1 MSKLSKGGAMQA
13 FFAAQAAGSDWRA
26 ACRSC
31 VEQLAGLPPTAN
43 LGFVYASEPLSS
55 ALDLIVGELRRAT
68 SIGQWVGTGSAAVC
82 SSGHEYASGGA
93 LTLLVAA
100 LPDASFCMFDRLDT
114 ADRGSRAPG
123 PWGHRAGRPAF
134 GVAHGDGRQARLP
147 ETLADLADEVFL
159 VGGLSTSRGSPLQI
173 AGSPTEG
180 GLSGVVLDSAQVPL
194 VTGLSQG
201 CTPIGPV
208 HEVSASRGSW
218 LSGLDGRPA
227 LTVLEEEVG
236 DILARRPGRIGGFI
250 HAALPVEG
258 SDGGDYLVRNLLGID
273 AANGAIA
280 LGMALRRGQRL
291 MFVKRDG
298 DAARADL
305 KRMLGDLRRRTEGR
319 PVRGAL
325 YHACVARGANLFG
338 PDSTELGMI
347 EAALGPVPLAGF
359 FAAGEIFHNRLY
371 AYSGVLTLFL

>member
-1 MSKLSKGGAMQA
+1 MSKLSKGAVMQA
-13 FFAAQAAGSDWRA
+13 FCAAQATGSDWRV

-31 VEQLAGLPPTAN
+31 IEQLAGLPPGAN

-55 ALDLIVGELRRAT
+55 ALDLIVGEMRAAT
-68 SIGQWVGTGSAAVC
+68 GISQWVGTGSAAVC
-82 SSGHEYASGGA
+82 ASGREYASGGA
-93 LTLLVAA
+93 LTLLITA
-100 LPDASFCMFDRLDT
+100 LPDGSFRMFDRLD
-114 ADRGSRAPG
+114 AAEGGARAPG
-123 PWGHRAGRPAF
+123 PWRRAEGPAF
-134 GVAHGDGRQARLP
+134 GVAHGDARQARLP
-147 ETLADLADEVFL
+147 ETLAGLADDVFL
-159 VGGLSTSRGSPLQI
+159 VGGLCAPRGSALQI
-173 AGSPTEG
+173 AGAPTEG

-227 LTVLEEEVG
+227 LAVLEEEVG

-258 SDGGDYLVRNLLGID
+258 SDRGDYLVRNLLGID
-273 AANGAIA
+273 ATNGAIA
-280 LGMALRRGQRL
+280 LGTALRRGDRL
-291 MFVKRDG
+291 MFVKRDA
-298 DAARADL
+298 DAARVDL
-305 KRMLGDLRRRTEGR
+305 NRMLDDLRTRTQGR

-338 PDSTELGMI
+338 PGSAELGMI
-347 EAALGPVPLAGF
+347 EEALGPVPLAGF
-359 FAAGEIFHNRLY
+359 FADGEIFHNRLY
-371 AYSGVLTLFL
+371 AYAGVLTLFL